1 MRCAQ
6 AVQYRGPCVL
16 GARRTVPRAHVIDKE
31 KSAQSGDRTLAQ
43 ATEPTPVTY
52 PDSMSRRAFTP
63 DDEALLREVVA
74 KHRPDL
80 LPLLEEAA
88 TGLVLT
94 VSEANKLQDA
104 VADEF
109 GATPLDELGGLTAAG
124 IRLDHLI
131 DSVARASHIYKH

>member
-1 MRCAQ
+1 
-6 AVQYRGPCVL
+6 V
-16 GARRTVPRAHVIDKE
+16 
-31 KSAQSGDRTLAQ
+31 
-43 ATEPTPVTY
+43 
-52 PDSMSRRAFTP
+52 SRRAFTS
-63 DDEALLREVVA
+63 DDEALLSKVVA
-74 KHRPDL
+74 KHQPDL

-88 TGLVLT
+88 AGRVLT

-131 DSVARASHIYKH
+131 DSVARASRSHKH

>member
-1 MRCAQ
+1 
-6 AVQYRGPCVL
+6 
-16 GARRTVPRAHVIDKE
+16 
-31 KSAQSGDRTLAQ
+31 
-43 ATEPTPVTY
+43 
-52 PDSMSRRAFTP
+52 MSRRAFTP

-109 GATPLDELGGLTAAG
+109 GATPLDELGGLTEAG

-131 DSVARASHIYKH
+131 DSVAHASHIHKH

>member
-1 MRCAQ
+1 MR
-6 AVQYRGPCVL
+6 
-16 GARRTVPRAHVIDKE
+16 RRAP
-31 KSAQSGDRTLAQ
+31 SGDGTLAQ

-52 PDSMSRRAFTP
+52 PDSVSRRAFTS
-63 DDEALLREVVA
+63 DDEALLRKVVA

-80 LPLLEEAA
+80 LPLLEEAEA
-88 TGLVLT
+88 GRVLT

-131 DSVARASHIYKH
+131 DSVARASHIHKH

>member
-1 MRCAQ
+1 
-6 AVQYRGPCVL
+6 
-16 GARRTVPRAHVIDKE
+16 
-31 KSAQSGDRTLAQ
+31 
-43 ATEPTPVTY
+43 
-52 PDSMSRRAFTP
+52 MSRRAFTRN
-63 DDEALLREVVA
+63 DEALLRKIVA

-131 DSVARASHIYKH
+131 DSVARASRSHKH